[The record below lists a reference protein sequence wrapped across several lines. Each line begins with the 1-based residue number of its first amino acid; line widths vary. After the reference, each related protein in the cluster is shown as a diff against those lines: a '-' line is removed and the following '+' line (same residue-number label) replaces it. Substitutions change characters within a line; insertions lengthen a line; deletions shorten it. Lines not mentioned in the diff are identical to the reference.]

1 MKRKLNLLFFEDKCY
16 VPNFKLEILMCLFF
30 NLVFFI
36 LERLQNDFPH
46 QNVTIENN
54 YVFSNVDDRILRH
67 FNTTLSRFKTAFI
80 LKNLH
85 SEKNLV
91 AIQVSSFIFLD
102 KCAQ

>member
-1 MKRKLNLLFFEDKCY
+1 MFQTLNLKFWYAYFSTW
-16 VPNFKLEILMCLFF
+16 F
-30 NLVFFI
+30 FFI

-91 AIQVSSFIFLD
+91 AIQVSSFIF
-102 KCAQ
+102 